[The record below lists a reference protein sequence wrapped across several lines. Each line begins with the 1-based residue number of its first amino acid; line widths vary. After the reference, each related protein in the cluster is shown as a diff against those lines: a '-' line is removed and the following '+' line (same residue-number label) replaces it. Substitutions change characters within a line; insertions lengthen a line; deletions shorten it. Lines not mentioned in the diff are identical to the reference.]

1 MSGKK
6 KCQLSM
12 KPFAIYQLKRHA
24 KLDKTKEKQKTQE
37 QKAQGMTTINCS
49 QINEAGGALEKF
61 ILNVARKS
69 QEKWTG
75 ENKKNSDSGL
85 SFM

>member
-6 KCQLSM
+6 KRQLSM
-12 KPFAIYQLKRHA
+12 KPFAIYQLKRQA
-24 KLDKTKEKQKTQE
+24 KLDKIKEKQKTR
-37 QKAQGMTTINCS
+37 GMTTKNCL

-75 ENKKNSDSGL
+75 GLKKKN
-85 SFM
+85 

>member
-6 KCQLSM
+6 RCQLSM
-12 KPFAIYQLKRHA
+12 KPFGIYQLKRHA

-37 QKAQGMTTINCS
+37 QKVQGCS
-49 QINEAGGALEKF
+49 QINEVGGALEKF